1 MNDGKLSN
9 ENLEKILFNKIKIKN
24 KEVMIGAGIGKDTAM
39 LDFKNDL
46 FIISTDPITGSKN
59 GIGKLCVNISC
70 NDIATAMAR
79 PVAMMITMLIPTY
92 AKIKDVEEII
102 DEILLTCD
110 ENDVDL
116 IGGHTEVTSSVNKF
130 ILSGVCI
137 GKKEKREGLSPR
149 AGDKIVM
156 SKYAGLEGSAIAAL
170 DLEEEIKKI
179 LSDDELKRTKEL
191 INHTNV
197 IKEGLI
203 AKDHEVSLLHDAT
216 EGGVLGGVWEMAT
229 NSGLGAVINI
239 DEIPIL
245 NETKKITE
253 HFDIDPYKLISSGVM
268 LFITPKDKEL
278 IEALKRENIP
288 ANTIGYLTEEKEIYT
303 IKNNKKE
310 LLEPPKQDE
319 LYKIIK

>member
-1 MNDGKLSN
+1 MKDGKLSN

-137 GKKEKREGLSPR
+137 GKKEKRKGSSPR

-179 LSDDELKRTKEL
+179 LSDDELKRMKEL

-229 NSGLGAVINI
+229 NSDLGAVINI

-245 NETKKITE
+245 NETKKIAE

-268 LFITPKDKEL
+268 LFITTKEKEL
-278 IEALKRENIP
+278 IEALKKENIP

>member
-1 MNDGKLSN
+1 MKNGKLSN
-9 ENLEKILFNKIKIKN
+9 ETLEKILFNKIKIKN
-24 KEVMIGAGIGKDTAM
+24 KEVKIGAGIGKDTAM
-39 LDFKNDL
+39 LDFQNDL

-79 PVAMMITMLIPTY
+79 PVAIMITMLIPTY

-102 DEILLTCD
+102 DDILLTCD
-110 ENDVDL
+110 ENNVDL

-137 GKKEKREGLSPR
+137 GRKEKRKEFLPS
-149 AGDKIVM
+149 AGDKVVM

-170 DLEEEIKKI
+170 DLEEEVKNI
-179 LSDDELKRTKEL
+179 LTKEEFEKTREL

-203 AKDHEVSLLHDAT
+203 ARNHEVSLLHDAT
-216 EGGVLGGVWEMAT
+216 EGGIFGGVWEMAT
-229 NSGLGAVINI
+229 NSNLGAVINT
-239 DEIPIL
+239 DDIL
-245 NETKKITE
+245 ILDETKKIAE
-253 HFDIDPYKLISSGVM
+253 HFGIDPYKLISSGVM
-268 LFITPKDKEL
+268 LFITKNDKEL
-278 IEALKRENIP
+278 IEDLKKENIP
-288 ANTIGYLTEEKEIYT
+288 ASTIGYLTEEKEIYT

-310 LLEPPKQDE
+310 ILSPPEQDE

>member
-1 MNDGKLSN
+1 MKDGKLSKKKKK
-9 ENLEKILFNKIKIKN
+9 KIFFNKIKIKN

-137 GKKEKREGLSPR
+137 GKKEKRKGSSPR

-179 LSDDELKRTKEL
+179 LSDDELKRMKEL

-229 NSGLGAVINI
+229 NSDLGAVINI

-245 NETKKITE
+245 NETKKIAE

-268 LFITPKDKEL
+268 LFITTKDKEL
-278 IEALKRENIP
+278 IEALKKENIP

>member
-1 MNDGKLSN
+1 MKDGKLSN

-137 GKKEKREGLSPR
+137 GKKEKRKGSSPR

-179 LSDDELKRTKEL
+179 LSDDELKRMKEL

-229 NSGLGAVINI
+229 NSDLGAVINI

-245 NETKKITE
+245 NETKKIAE

-268 LFITPKDKEL
+268 LFITTKDKEL
-278 IEALKRENIP
+278 IEALKKENIP

>member
-1 MNDGKLSN
+1 MKDGKLSN

-149 AGDKIVM
+149 TGDKIVM

-170 DLEEEIKKI
+170 DLEDEIKNI
-179 LSDDELKRTKEL
+179 LSKDELKRTKEL

-197 IKEGLI
+197 IKEGLV

-229 NSGLGAVINI
+229 NSDLGAVINI

-245 NETKKITE
+245 NETKKIAG

-319 LYKIIK
+319 LYKMIK

>member
-1 MNDGKLSN
+1 MKDGKLSN

-92 AKIKDVEEII
+92 AKIEDVEEII

-110 ENDVDL
+110 ENNVDL

-137 GKKEKREGLSPR
+137 GKKEKKEGSSPR
-149 AGDKIVM
+149 VGDKIVM

-170 DLEEEIKKI
+170 DLEEDIKKI

-197 IKEGLI
+197 IEEGLI

-229 NSGLGAVINI
+229 NSDLGAVINI

-245 NETKKITE
+245 NETKKIAE

-268 LFITPKDKEL
+268 LFITPKNKEL

>member
-1 MNDGKLSN
+1 MKDGKLSN

-170 DLEEEIKKI
+170 DLDEEIKKI

-229 NSGLGAVINI
+229 NSDLGAVINI

-245 NETKKITE
+245 NETKKIAE

-268 LFITPKDKEL
+268 LFITTKDKEL
-278 IEALKRENIP
+278 IEALKKENIP